1 MFLNRRALQAEYF
14 DALDR
19 PMTDIAEGYALLGR
33 VNRFF
38 AYTSPFQIYLPQM
51 LGEDHCRSL
60 SFLDLG
66 AGDGSLGDAL
76 SQWAAE
82 RGWHWR
88 FTNLDLNQQA
98 MRLNL
103 RARWIVGSALALPFR
118 DQSFDVVVAS
128 QMTHHLVT
136 EEQVCRHFGEAWRV
150 ARQALFVNDLHRNAV
165 LYAALWVL
173 LRFRRF
179 PKHFRDDGLLSV
191 RRAWRVGEWQ
201 ALAARAGIPN
211 VRVWLYGG
219 ARLLLQA
226 RRETIAKPVLVHA

>member
-19 PMTDIAEGYALLGR
+19 PMTDVAEGYELLGR
-33 VNRFF
+33 VNRLFSF
-38 AYTSPFQIYLPQM
+38 TSPFQIFLPQM
-51 LGEDHCRSL
+51 LGEERCRSL

-76 SQWAAE
+76 SLWAAE

-98 MRLNL
+98 MRLNP
-103 RARWIVGSALALPFR
+103 RANWVVGCALALPFC

-136 EEQVCRHFGEAWRV
+136 EEQVCRHFSEAWRV
-150 ARQALFVNDLHRNAV
+150 TRQALFVNDLHRNAI

-173 LRFRRF
+173 LRVRRF

-191 RRAWRVGEWQ
+191 RRGWRVREWQ
-201 ALAARAGIPN
+201 TLAKRAGIPN
-211 VRVWLYGG
+211 ARVWLYGG

-226 RRETIAKPVLVHA
+226 RRGAMAKPVLVRA